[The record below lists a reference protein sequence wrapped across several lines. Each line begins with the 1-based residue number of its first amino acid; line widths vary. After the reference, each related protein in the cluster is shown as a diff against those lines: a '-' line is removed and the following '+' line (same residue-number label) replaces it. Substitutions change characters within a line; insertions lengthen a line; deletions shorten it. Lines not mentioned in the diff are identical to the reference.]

1 MSDKLQHQLKELYL
15 LKGQL
20 IHHEIQSRIEL
31 PLQVYDF
38 IRTSRVS
45 LQAAIRDIE
54 AIQES
59 EAALA
64 RTDAAL
70 LELVA
75 SNRQTTY

>member
-1 MSDKLQHQLKELYL
+1 MNEKLQHQLDELYV

-20 IHHEIQSRIEL
+20 IHHELHSRIEL

-54 AIQES
+54 AIKES